1 MTAAYNVT
9 NLNAPVLPCAE
20 AGRRPPGA
28 LVLAALGVLTFSFTL
43 PMTKIA
49 VRGLDPIVAAIG
61 RAAIAGVLAAITLA
75 VTRSRR
81 PTRAQARRLLWV
93 VGGVVFGFPLL
104 SAYALR
110 HTDSSHGS
118 VVNGLLPLATAGLA
132 VIRAGER
139 PSARYWVCS
148 FVGFAAVI
156 AFVVEQGGRS
166 LHVADLLL
174 VAAVVAAAIGYT
186 EGALLAREIGGW
198 QVICWALVLAAPAVW
213 TVSIVAAART
223 GLDATPGQWVAFGYT
238 AVLSMFLGFVA
249 WYTGLARA
257 GIAKAGQLQLA
268 QPALSIVWGW
278 PLLGERLT
286 VPAVATVVVVLLA
299 VVAGR
304 RAVVH

>member
-1 MTAAYNVT
+1 
-9 NLNAPVLPCAE
+9 
-20 AGRRPPGA
+20 
-28 LVLAALGVLTFSFTL
+28 VLAALGVLTFSFTL

-49 VRGLDPIVAAIG
+49 VRGLDPMVAAVG
-61 RAAIAGVLAAITLA
+61 RAAIASVLAAIALL
-75 VTRSRR
+75 VTRSTR
-81 PTRAQARRLLWV
+81 PTRSQARRLLWV

-104 SAYALR
+104 SAYALQ
-110 HTDSSHGS
+110 HTNSSHGS

-132 VIRAGER
+132 VVRAGER
-139 PSARYWVCS
+139 PSRRYWLCS

-186 EGALLAREIGGW
+186 EGALLAREIDGW
-198 QVICWALVLAAPAVW
+198 RVICWALVVGAPAVW

-223 GLDATPGQWVAFGYT
+223 GLDASPGQWAAFAYT
-238 AVLSMFLGFVA
+238 AVFSMFLGFVA

-268 QPALSIVWGW
+268 QPALSIMWGW
-278 PLLGERLT
+278 PLLGESLT
-286 VPAVATVVVVLLA
+286 MPAVVTVVVVLLA
-299 VVAGR
+299 VAAGR
-304 RAVVH
+304 RAVVR